1 MRATSR
7 YWLRFAQAHTPTPSD
22 IHWLNEIIALA
33 QAAISRQNN
42 GSRRH
47 EG

>member
-1 MRATSR
+1 MRATSC
-7 YWLRFAQAHTPTPSD
+7 YWLRFASACTEPPE

-33 QAAISRQNN
+33 RAAISRQND